1 MMLNEIS
8 PLISKCSQIRRV
20 NIDSGS
26 LLASP
31 LHWVFKSVRAPQ
43 NNKLNQLNWLVKLV
57 KKKYWEKMKS
67 KQFPGYL
74 TEPEQELN
82 TYLEVEK
89 GGKWLSK
96 EALATC
102 WVIPGAWCLS
112 FCLKQT
118 CTGSVPSSQ
127 ARQNETSGFI
137 LVSASG
143 SVY

>member
-1 MMLNEIS
+1 
-8 PLISKCSQIRRV
+8 
-20 NIDSGS
+20 
-26 LLASP
+26 
-31 LHWVFKSVRAPQ
+31 
-43 NNKLNQLNWLVKLV
+43 
-57 KKKYWEKMKS
+57 MKS

-74 TEPEQELN
+74 TEPEKELN
-82 TYLEVEK
+82 TYPEVEK

-102 WVIPGAWCLS
+102 WVILGAWCLS

-127 ARQNETSGFI
+127 VRQNETSGFI